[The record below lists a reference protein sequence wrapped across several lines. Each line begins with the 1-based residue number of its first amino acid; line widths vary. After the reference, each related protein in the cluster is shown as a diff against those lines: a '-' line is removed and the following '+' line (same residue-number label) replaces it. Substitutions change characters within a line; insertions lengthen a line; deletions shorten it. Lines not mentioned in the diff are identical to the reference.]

1 MFIKKGHLIPAL
13 IIAVD
18 VGIIQPLYLFL
29 RHTVYKHCRE
39 KCDQTDYHNKDCCD
53 DGGNDPFFLHDI
65 ASFLFTRLSQKHIHD
80 IFYVLK
86 WMFKIVC
93 ITIIS
98 YCARFTATY
107 VSFR

>member
-1 MFIKKGHLIPAL
+1 MHTGFARCRIETSGKNILLATDMLDNAHLDQPVQTGLHLL
-13 IIAVD
+13 I
-18 VGIIQPLYLFL
+18 Q
-29 RHTVYKHCRE
+29 R
-39 KCDQTDYHNKDCCD
+39 
-53 DGGNDPFFLHDI
+53 
-65 ASFLFTRLSQKHIHD
+65 SFIHD